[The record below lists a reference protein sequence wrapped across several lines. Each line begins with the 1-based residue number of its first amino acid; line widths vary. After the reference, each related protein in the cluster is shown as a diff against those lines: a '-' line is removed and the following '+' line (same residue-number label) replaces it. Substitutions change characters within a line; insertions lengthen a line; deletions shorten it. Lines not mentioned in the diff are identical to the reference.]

1 MSDNKHSIAGY
12 LKDRRIW
19 PLIIVVALIILDLHF
34 GIHFGIEFVGQTQIP
49 ITLEHP
55 VNVTAMS
62 SLISAL
68 QQRVS
73 TFGLRRLRLKGLVP
87 LGIFDNTYGIGN

>member
-1 MSDNKHSIAGY
+1 MSDNKHSISGY
-12 LKDRRIW
+12 IKDRRIW
-19 PLIIVVALIILDLHF
+19 PLIIIVVALVILDIHF
-34 GIHFGIEFVGQTQIP
+34 GIHFGIEFVGGTQIP

-73 TFGLRRLRLKGLVP
+73 TFGLKEITVEGV
-87 LGIFDNTYGIGN
+87 GAS